1 MTNHGSTS
9 ATGRD
14 PTLDAVLAEQVTGRG
29 AVGVVAAAAPLAAAA
44 GAEALR
50 AGGNAYDAVVAA
62 ALAETVL
69 LPSKCGLG
77 GDLIAIA
84 HHHARTT
91 GDAASEAT
99 TLAAPA
105 ALLAIGGAPAGLADV
120 AARGEL
126 ADTGPFA
133 VGPPAAP
140 AGYLALAARGRLP
153 LAATAQR
160 AITLARHGFAWAAVN
175 ERLTHASLKLLHRWN
190 PDGTVFLPD
199 GAPIPAGAI
208 VTLPGHAR
216 ALDELV
222 AAAPDGDAAF
232 LAGPFGTA
240 VVATVAARGGVL
252 RAADF
257 AAARA
262 EWTPCAS
269 GAAASAG
276 GALQLWATPAPT
288 HGPSLLHAMATAVP
302 GDPALAQYRRAL
314 DAIAARRQTLGD
326 PATPDPSGT
335 SMVSAADADGNVV
348 VVVHSNSYPRYGS
361 GLIVDGYDVV
371 LANRAG
377 RGFSSEPGHPNFPRA
392 GRRPATTL
400 HAWMAATADGTRRW
414 LGGTPGG
421 DNQMTWNAQ
430 LLQHL
435 VDDLDA
441 PVGTMV
447 TSPRWEWLPAD
458 DGVRV
463 EAGFAD
469 ADIDALAA
477 AVPRLTHAGRL
488 GMACAQQVVTVLADG
503 RCVVAADPRTVGL
516 ALGV

>member
-1 MTNHGSTS
+1 
-9 ATGRD
+9 
-14 PTLDAVLAEQVTGRG
+14 
-29 AVGVVAAAAPLAAAA
+29 
-44 GAEALR
+44 
-50 AGGNAYDAVVAA
+50 
-62 ALAETVL
+62 
-69 LPSKCGLG
+69 
-77 GDLIAIA
+77 
-84 HHHARTT
+84 
-91 GDAASEAT
+91 
-99 TLAAPA
+99 
-105 ALLAIGGAPAGLADV
+105 
-120 AARGEL
+120 
-126 ADTGPFA
+126 
-133 VGPPAAP
+133 
-140 AGYLALAARGRLP
+140 
-153 LAATAQR
+153 
-160 AITLARHGFAWAAVN
+160 
-175 ERLTHASLKLLHRWN
+175 
-190 PDGTVFLPD
+190 
-199 GAPIPAGAI
+199 
-208 VTLPGHAR
+208 
-216 ALDELV
+216 
-222 AAAPDGDAAF
+222 
-232 LAGPFGTA
+232 
-240 VVATVAARGGVL
+240 
-252 RAADF
+252 
-257 AAARA
+257 
-262 EWTPCAS
+262 
-269 GAAASAG
+269 
-276 GALQLWATPAPT
+276 
-288 HGPSLLHAMATAVP
+288 
-302 GDPALAQYRRAL
+302 
-314 DAIAARRQTLGD
+314 
-326 PATPDPSGT
+326 
-335 SMVSAADADGNVV
+335 MVSAADADGNV

-361 GLIVDGYDVV
+361 GLIVDRYDVV

-516 ALGV
+516 ALGVWRNAYDARRRGGSSGRGDDHQGDRHQRGNDQRDAQVDVR